1 MMNQFL
7 FELYTLKNNDRIFIG
22 YKKVSATSSEEAE
35 SIIREKIDNSIT
47 LCPIYNPDN

>member
-1 MMNQFL
+1 MNQFL
-7 FELYTLKNNDRIFIG
+7 FELYNKKNNDSIFIG

-35 SIIREKIDNSIT
+35 SILREKIDESIF